1 LNLYFRKGVIVIIN
15 KNTKKANF
23 TIIIKDNNIEKA
35 IRKMKTKATKLGILK
50 TYRDKQR
57 YEKPSDIRIRK
68 QRYEKPSDIRIRKAK
83 EGKINLYKAKKK
95 RENNL

>member
-1 LNLYFRKGVIVIIN
+1 MKN
-15 KNTKKANF
+15 KS
-23 TIIIKDNNIEKA
+23 
-35 IRKMKTKATKLGILK
+35 TKLGILK
-50 TYRDKQR
+50 TYREKQR

-68 QRYEKPSDIRIRKAK
+68 SK

>member
-1 LNLYFRKGVIVIIN
+1 MKN
-15 KNTKKANF
+15 KS
-23 TIIIKDNNIEKA
+23 
-35 IRKMKTKATKLGILK
+35 TKLGILK

-57 YEKPSDIRIRK
+57 YEKPSDV
-68 QRYEKPSDIRIRKAK
+68 RIRKAK

>member
-1 LNLYFRKGVIVIIN
+1 MFNLYFRKGVIVIIY
-15 KNTKKANF
+15 KDTKKANF

-50 TYRDKQR
+50 TYRDNQR
-57 YEKPSDIRIRK
+57 YEKPS
-68 QRYEKPSDIRIRKAK
+68 EIRIRKAK

-95 RENNL
+95 REQEA

>member
-1 LNLYFRKGVIVIIN
+1 
-15 KNTKKANF
+15 
-23 TIIIKDNNIEKA
+23 
-35 IRKMKTKATKLGILK
+35 MKTKSTKLGILK
-50 TYRDKQR
+50 TYR
-57 YEKPSDIRIRK
+57 EK

>member
-1 LNLYFRKGVIVIIN
+1 MKN
-15 KNTKKANF
+15 KS
-23 TIIIKDNNIEKA
+23 
-35 IRKMKTKATKLGILK
+35 TKLGILK
-50 TYRDKQR
+50 TYR
-57 YEKPSDIRIRK
+57 EK

>member
-1 LNLYFRKGVIVIIN
+1 
-15 KNTKKANF
+15 
-23 TIIIKDNNIEKA
+23 
-35 IRKMKTKATKLGILK
+35 MKTKATKLGILK

-57 YEKPSDIRIRK
+57 YEKPSDA
-68 QRYEKPSDIRIRKAK
+68 RIRKAK